1 MSASVPSRAGAVA
14 RHVEAA
20 KRLLRELEQHAGT
33 ALDALGREDGSEFL
47 AAVTERDRIL
57 AQLDQVVEA
66 LSQSRSAASPR
77 GEQDPEI
84 TALFSEM
91 AAAAAAALE
100 SHDQLAKSTRAER
113 DRLAA
118 ALQRSN
124 TPDSVASQYSA
135 VANAGRP
142 RTLSVTG

>member
-1 MSASVPSRAGAVA
+1 MASTPSRASAVA

-20 KRLLRELEQHAGT
+20 KQLLRELEQHAGT
-33 ALDALGREDGSEFL
+33 AIDALGREDGSEFL

-66 LSQSRSAASPR
+66 LSQTRSAHPG

-84 TALFSEM
+84 AKLFNEM

-100 SHDQLAKSTRAER
+100 SHDQLASFTRSER

-118 ALQRSN
+118 AMQRSN
-124 TPDSVASQYSA
+124 MPDAVAHQYSA

>member
-1 MSASVPSRAGAVA
+1 MTPTPSRASAVA

-20 KRLLRELEQHAGT
+20 KQLLRELEQHAGT
-33 ALDALGREDGSEFL
+33 AIDALGREDGSEFL

-66 LSQSRSAASPR
+66 LSQTRAAGPT
-77 GEQDPEI
+77 GEHDPAI
-84 TALFSEM
+84 ASLFNEM

-100 SHDQLAKSTRAER
+100 SHDQLASFTRSER

-118 ALQRSN
+118 AMQRSN
-124 TPDSVASQYSA
+124 TPDAVANQYSA

>member
-1 MSASVPSRAGAVA
+1 MAPPSRTSAVA

-20 KRLLRELEQHAGT
+20 KQLLRELEQHAGT
-33 ALDALGREDGSEFL
+33 AIDALGREDGSEFL

-57 AQLDQVVEA
+57 SQLDQVVEA
-66 LSQSRSAASPR
+66 LSQSRPAAGSSAAR
-77 GEQDPEI
+77 DPELVS
-84 TALFSEM
+84 LFAEM

-100 SHDQLAKSTRAER
+100 SHEQLSSFTRAER

-124 TPDSVASQYSA
+124 TPDAVAHQYSA

>member
-1 MSASVPSRAGAVA
+1 MAPTPSRTSAVA

-20 KRLLRELEQHAGT
+20 KQLLRELEQHAGT
-33 ALDALGREDGSEFL
+33 AIDALGREDGSEFL
-47 AAVTERDRIL
+47 AAVNERDLIL

-66 LSQSRSAASPR
+66 LSQSRPVAGSTAA
-77 GEQDPEI
+77 QDPELVS
-84 TALFSEM
+84 LFNEM
-91 AAAAAAALE
+91 ASAAAAALE
-100 SHDQLAKSTRAER
+100 SHDQLANFTRIER

-118 ALQRSN
+118 AMQRSN
-124 TPDSVASQYSA
+124 SPDVVAHQYSA